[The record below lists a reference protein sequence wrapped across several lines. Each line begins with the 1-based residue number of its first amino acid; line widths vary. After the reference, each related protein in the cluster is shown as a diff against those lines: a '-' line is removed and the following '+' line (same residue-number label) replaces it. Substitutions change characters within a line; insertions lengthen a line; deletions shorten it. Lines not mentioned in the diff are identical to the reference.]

1 MEESTTSS
9 RSKTR
14 ASSPHTKPATS
25 EYSSS
30 VPGIFAIQTLAG
42 LGKRTELLGY
52 ILGALIIVVGFGA
65 LLAAINNSDSAILS
79 ILGFLSLG
87 IGASIGVGLVALGR
101 FIQWISERY

>member
-1 MEESTTSS
+1 MEDSS
-9 RSKTR
+9 ASRPPKTR
-14 ASSPHTKPATS
+14 ASSSRTKPAAP
-25 EYSSS
+25 ENSSP
-30 VPGIFAIQTLAG
+30 VPGIFAIQTLRG

-52 ILGALIIVVGFGA
+52 ILGSLIIAIGFGS

-87 IGASIGVGLVALGR
+87 IGAALGVGLVTLGR